1 MRSAIIIKDIIRFLL
16 YKGGQDVKINFIKNK
31 ISKYTYC
38 LEVFLAI
45 FIMAAVVISTYDLV
59 KYLILIFMTNP
70 MDTYEVFQRFLG
82 HVLLLVVGIEL
93 VIMLISHTTSSVL
106 EVVLYAIAR
115 KMLIHSEKMLDVVIG
130 VLAIGAV
137 FAIRKYL
144 FTKEIRIEGSGTV
157 FSAGISVADANTIT
171 GLSIPETYGNTIGG
185 VITRISEDTNRTIY
199 EGIDFRIGNARLK
212 VISMKDELIEK
223 VLIDNLDE

>member
-1 MRSAIIIKDIIRFLL
+1 M
-16 YKGGQDVKINFIKNK
+16 KINFIKNK

-45 FIMAAVVISTYDLV
+45 FIMIAVVVSIYDLI
-59 KYLILIFMTNP
+59 KYLALIFMTNP
-70 MDTYEVFQRFLG
+70 MDTYEIFQRFLG

-115 KMLIHSEKMLDVVIG
+115 KMLIHSEGMLDI
-130 VLAIGAV
+130 VLGMIAIAAV
-137 FAIRKYL
+137 FAIRKFL

-171 GLSIPETYGNTIGG
+171 GLCIPETYGNTIGG
-185 VITRISEDTNRTIY
+185 VITKLSEDTNRTIY
-199 EGIDFRIGNARLK
+199 EGIDFRVGNARIK
-212 VISMKDELIEK
+212 VLAMKDQLIEK
-223 VLIDNLDE
+223 VLIDSLDE

>member
-1 MRSAIIIKDIIRFLL
+1 M
-16 YKGGQDVKINFIKNK
+16 KINYIKNK

-38 LEVFLAI
+38 LEVLLAI
-45 FIMAAVVISTYDLV
+45 FIMVAVLISTYDLV

-70 MDTYEVFQRFLG
+70 VDTYEIFQKFLG

-115 KMLIHSEKMLDVVIG
+115 KMLIHSEQMLDVVIG
-130 VLAIGAV
+130 VFAIGAV

-157 FSAGISVADANTIT
+157 FSAGISVADANNIT

-185 VITRISEDTNRTIY
+185 VITRISEDTNRNIY
-199 EGIDFRIGNARLK
+199 EGIDFRVGNARLK

>member
-1 MRSAIIIKDIIRFLL
+1 
-16 YKGGQDVKINFIKNK
+16 
-31 ISKYTYC
+31 
-38 LEVFLAI
+38 
-45 FIMAAVVISTYDLV
+45 
-59 KYLILIFMTNP
+59 MTNP
-70 MDTYEVFQRFLG
+70 MDTYEIFQRFLG

-115 KMLIHSEKMLDVVIG
+115 KMLIHSEQMLDVVIG

-144 FTKEIRIEGSGTV
+144 FTKEIRIEGNGTV

-185 VITRISEDTNRTIY
+185 VITKISEDTNRNIY

-212 VISMKDELIEK
+212 VISLKDELIEK

>member
-1 MRSAIIIKDIIRFLL
+1 M
-16 YKGGQDVKINFIKNK
+16 KINFIKNK

-45 FIMAAVVISTYDLV
+45 FIMTAVVISTYDLV

>member
-1 MRSAIIIKDIIRFLL
+1 M
-16 YKGGQDVKINFIKNK
+16 KINYIKNK

-59 KYLILIFMTNP
+59 KYLIVIFMTDP
-70 MDTYEVFQRFLG
+70 MDTYEIFQRFLG

-115 KMLIHSEKMLDVVIG
+115 KMLIHSEQMLDVVIG

-157 FSAGISVADANTIT
+157 FSAGISVTDANTIT

-185 VITRISEDTNRTIY
+185 VITKISEDTNRTIY

>member
-1 MRSAIIIKDIIRFLL
+1 M
-16 YKGGQDVKINFIKNK
+16 KINYIKNK

-38 LEVFLAI
+38 LEVLLAI
-45 FIMAAVVISTYDLV
+45 FIMVAVLISIYDLV
-59 KYLILIFMTNP
+59 KYLIIIFMTNP
-70 MDTYEVFQRFLG
+70 MDTYEIFQRFLG

-115 KMLIHSEKMLDVVIG
+115 KMLIHSEQMLDVVIG
-130 VLAIGAV
+130 VFAIGAV

-157 FSAGISVADANTIT
+157 FSAGISVADANNIT

-185 VITRISEDTNRTIY
+185 VITRISEDTNRNIY
-199 EGIDFRIGNARLK
+199 EGIDFRVGNARLK